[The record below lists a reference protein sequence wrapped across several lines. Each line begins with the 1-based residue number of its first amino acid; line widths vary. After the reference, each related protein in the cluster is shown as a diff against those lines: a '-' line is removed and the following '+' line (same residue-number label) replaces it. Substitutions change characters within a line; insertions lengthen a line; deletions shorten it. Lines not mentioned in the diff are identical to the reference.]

1 MKTIESKIAP
11 NPKEAQI
18 WVDLS
23 ADAHGTVRKIWN
35 GKKWVTNSN
44 DNSEVVKVLSNEIS
58 ELQNK
63 INSIVSQFNTQLN
76 KLNNTIVTLNN
87 RIIKLE
93 KVQA

>member
-35 GKKWVTNSN
+35 GKKWVANENTST
-44 DNSEVVKVLSNEIS
+44 EVIKNLSNTVSDLE
-58 ELQNK
+58 NK
-63 INSIVSQFNTQLN
+63 INNIVNQFNAQLTR
-76 KLNNTIVTLNN
+76 LNNTIITLNN
-87 RIIKLE
+87 KIAQLE
-93 KVQA
+93 KAAA